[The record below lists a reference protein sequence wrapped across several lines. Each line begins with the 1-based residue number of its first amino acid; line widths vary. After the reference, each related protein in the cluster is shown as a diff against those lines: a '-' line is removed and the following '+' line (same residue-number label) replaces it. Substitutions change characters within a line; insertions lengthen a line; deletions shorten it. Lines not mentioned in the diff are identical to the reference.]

1 MKKYLLFILI
11 AAVAAVFLPGCDE
24 AVSPLQTGMPP
35 SDDPVSEAVD
45 TEDAV
50 DAGIWETVHGNYTRE
65 SNQNDVLALKYL
77 SNSCV
82 LFEFRLTESSESGD
96 THDTII
102 YGVMIIFEDG
112 VGIYETLTDAESP
125 FTVSFK
131 ISDDGQRVTVSH
143 TGDLSIS
150 PDGEYTFADSSLEVS
165 DLSANAIIEHL
176 PTAATSLNSNLG
188 AYTIRYPDALVAD
201 WFYPVE
207 AVFDDSG
214 AVLAKFVVAKDLS
227 AVFRAD
233 DDIEPVL
240 IFGSAQPM
248 MDAATDGLRQSGG
261 EDSAD
266 DESAGTPLVE
276 PAPVVSAALDG
287 GVVMSVGASSR
298 LTASLPWEL
307 SYSITAQSSDGAV
320 VAVDADGVVTALA
333 PGEATISGTITVEDG
348 VKDFSIDVTV
358 SDELA
363 EEAEA

>member
-24 AVSPLQTGMPP
+24 AASPLLTGIPP
-35 SDDPVSEAVD
+35 SDDPISEAID
-45 TEDAV
+45 ADDAV
-50 DAGIWETVHGNYTRE
+50 DVGIWETVHGNYARE
-65 SNQNDVLALKYL
+65 SYQNDALVLKYL
-77 SNSCV
+77 SNDCV
-82 LFEFRLTESSESGD
+82 LFEFRLTEGGSESA
-96 THDTII
+96 HETII
-102 YGVMIIFEDG
+102 YGVMIISENG
-112 VGIYETLTDAESP
+112 VGIYETLPDAESP